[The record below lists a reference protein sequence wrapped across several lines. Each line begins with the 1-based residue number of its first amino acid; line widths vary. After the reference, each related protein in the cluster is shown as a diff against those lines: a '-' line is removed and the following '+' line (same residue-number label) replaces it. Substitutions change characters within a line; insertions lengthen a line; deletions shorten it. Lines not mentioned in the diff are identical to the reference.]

1 MGETMS
7 TGESTTTE
15 LVQVTQK
22 LLESI
27 AAGDWAMYSALCD
40 LTISAFEPECLGHLV
55 EGMAF
60 HRFYFDL
67 GAAQGPHNVTIASP
81 HVRVLGNVGIVSY
94 VRLVQ
99 KLDAAGSPVVSR
111 CEETRIWHKGPGGWK
126 HVHFHR
132 SASR

>member
-1 MGETMS
+1 MD
-7 TGESTTTE
+7 TTQSAAAE
-15 LVQVTQK
+15 LIQLTQR

-27 AAGDWAMYSALCD
+27 AAGDWETYASLCD
-40 LTISAFEPECLGHLV
+40 PTLSAIEPESSGHLV

-67 GAAQGPHNVTIASP
+67 GKAGGPHNTTICSP
-81 HVRVLGNVGIVSY
+81 HVRVLGDVAIVSY

-99 KLDAAGSPVVSR
+99 KLDAGGNPVVRRS
-111 CEETRIWHKGPGGWK
+111 EETRVWHKGPGGWK

-132 SASR
+132 SVTG